1 MFLSTPVNKH
11 TVFQKDNSPNTIDA
25 PKTSIQEAYSEVT
38 ETSSERGNDD
48 NVIVIHEHHHHHHHK
63 NVTDNDEFWS
73 QDNDYDDDLVSNSGD
88 DIRVQ
93 QEFAKPT
100 YNSLDYLLAMLIGKQ
115 KDSLSYHDEDE
126 EEDFQDE
133 NDRRSAVQSKS
144 DQAERKC
151 KRITE
156 IYRGV
161 YSDYYTAYVK
171 KAGYEANHEI
181 ENDDIDKFIEN
192 GY

>member
-1 MFLSTPVNKH
+1 MFVSTPVNKH

-38 ETSSERGNDD
+38 ETSSERGSGD

-73 QDNDYDDDLVSNSGD
+73 KDNDYDDDLVSNSGD

-100 YNSLDYLLAMLIGKQ
+100 YNSLDYLLDMLIGKQ

-126 EEDFQDE
+126 EEDF
-133 NDRRSAVQSKS
+133 
-144 DQAERKC
+144 
-151 KRITE
+151 
-156 IYRGV
+156 
-161 YSDYYTAYVK
+161 
-171 KAGYEANHEI
+171 
-181 ENDDIDKFIEN
+181 
-192 GY
+192 